1 MLGSSEVAIN
11 LRSSVGQ
18 EQILHHGN
26 ECLKR
31 QLARRAVAS
40 RYLKLGAA
48 GWSHRRILVTAE
60 FRRIEL
66 AI

>member
-18 EQILHHGN
+18 EQIVHHGN

-31 QLARRAVAS
+31 QLARRGVAFEDFKARRRRLELS
-40 RYLKLGAA
+40 PNLGDGRDQAD
-48 GWSHRRILVTAE
+48 
-60 FRRIEL
+60 
-66 AI
+66 